1 MNSAF
6 RTHRY
11 RRPAFCRR
19 GGGGE
24 RGRGAWL
31 GHIRIGGGR
40 GGGGG
45 LELLMNEGIEMLQ
58 EQYIINILYSV
69 CEQKSLPGN
78 KAGNR
83 NNNL

>member
-1 MNSAF
+1 
-6 RTHRY
+6 
-11 RRPAFCRR
+11 
-19 GGGGE
+19 
-24 RGRGAWL
+24 
-31 GHIRIGGGR
+31 
-40 GGGGG
+40 
-45 LELLMNEGIEMLQ
+45 MNEGIEMLQ